1 MIKSVGQSIGSPVD
15 LAKLREGGKA
25 KAASATT
32 DGTESLSASGASTA
46 VSSMAAQGAPVDME
60 RVSAIKDAIKS
71 GNYPVD
77 ADAIAERMIA
87 LDLGDRG

>member
-25 KAASATT
+25 KAATATT